1 MDCRA
6 RYVCMKGGFDRALKR
21 TFCDLIVPDN
31 YYFLWHQ
38 HILSKN
44 HAGVDIRIARFFAAV
59 GLSVPPETAEGR
71 VAGATGELVVG
82 AP

>member
-1 MDCRA
+1 MLRGCGHEFRDILFR
-6 RYVCMKGGFDRALKR
+6 G

-31 YYFLWHQ
+31 YYFLWRQ
-38 HILSKN
+38 HILSRN

-59 GLSVPPETAEGR
+59 GLSVPPETAEGL